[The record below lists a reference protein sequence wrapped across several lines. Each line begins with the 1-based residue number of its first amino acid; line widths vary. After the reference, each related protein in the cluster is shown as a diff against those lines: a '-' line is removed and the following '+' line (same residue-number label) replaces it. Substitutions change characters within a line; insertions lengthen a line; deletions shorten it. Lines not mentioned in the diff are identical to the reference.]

1 MFLILDV
8 FSKDRY
14 SKSFLFLVPKK
25 KKYKQS
31 RLFLSF
37 ETHQKSKKLQNNVL
51 VLSVEITL
59 KMHVQPV
66 NMSSLKYQRNTA
78 VESTCY
84 CWYSDIFFR
93 LMKSFLKSLIFISFL
108 RCNKY
113 SCYGYRNG
121 FKSNSFHIVL
131 NYY

>member
-8 FSKDRY
+8 FSKDKY
-14 SKSFLFLVPKK
+14 SKLFLFLVPKK

-66 NMSSLKYQRNTA
+66 NISSLKYQRNTA

>member
-1 MFLILDV
+1 MFLIFDV

-14 SKSFLFLVPKK
+14 SKSFLFLVTKK

-93 LMKSFLKSLIFISFL
+93 LMKSFLTSLIFISFL
-108 RCNKY
+108 RCNRIWLLWLQKW
-113 SCYGYRNG
+113 
-121 FKSNSFHIVL
+121 F
-131 NYY
+131 